1 MPDGA
6 QTPER
11 EGARI
16 EKFDVRLNNVCDCG
30 TCLVDFLSRS
40 LDSLRR

>member
-11 EGARI
+11 KGARI
-16 EKFDVRLNNVCDCG
+16 EKFDVRVDNACNCG
-30 TCLVDFLSRS
+30 TCLVDSLSTS